1 LLSRIAGEQK
11 TAVLMATHS
20 DEAAAI
26 AGVIFQMRDGRIAQ
40 VVRR

>member
-1 LLSRIAGEQK
+1 LTRITTEQN

-20 DEAAAI
+20 QEAAA
-26 AGVIFQMRDGRIAQ
+26 AAAVVYQMRDGRIED